1 MIVGVALR
9 FATLGHQSFWEDE
22 TLTAWQAHLPLDR
35 FVEGLPDS
43 EASPPLYFLLVWPW
57 SRVFGGGE
65 AGIRSFSAAAGTLTI
80 PVVFLCAR
88 QLLSARAGLIAALL
102 AAVSPALIWYSQEAR
117 PYALMILLTTCSL
130 LFFLRAL
137 DAGHDDRRRELNRW
151 AIVSCLS
158 MATHYF
164 AWFAVATEG
173 AWLAIAL
180 LRERRR
186 DGGRATLADTLRPLL
201 RPTILVAVTAIA
213 LLPLL
218 YYQRVSGG
226 GADLGFIGD
235 NPLADRLK
243 DAGAEFV
250 YGADRPS
257 FNFLPVIEVAA
268 LAALGLLC
276 WRGDRAARRAAAI
289 PLGVAALLVVEPWV
303 LDVAGLRY
311 IDQRTLLVALAPL
324 IIGIAIALAVPR
336 IRLAA
341 VALLTV
347 AVGVSLTILALVQ
360 TEPTIQRE
368 DWRGAARALG
378 PAPRDRV
385 IVVAPDLAN
394 PRPLP
399 PLVALQGFYRRDV
412 RRLPRRGASVAE
424 IDVLDVRG
432 SPSDQAPVASPR
444 APAPG
449 FRLLAHRTNGNY
461 NLFRFVSPGLVHVTP
476 HALTGEHLLD
486 RDASVAV
493 QRTS

>member
-1 MIVGVALR
+1 MVAGLALR
-9 FATLGHQSFWEDE
+9 FATLAHQSFWEDE
-22 TLTAWQAHLPLDR
+22 TLTAWQAHLPFDR

-57 SRVFGGGE
+57 SRLFGGGE

-88 QLLSARAGLIAALL
+88 QLLSVRAGLIAALL
-102 AAVSPALIWYSQEAR
+102 AAASPALIWYSQEAR

-130 LFFLRAL
+130 LFFVRAL
-137 DAGHDDRRRELNRW
+137 EAGQGRARELNRW
-151 AIVSCLS
+151 AIVSCLA

-164 AWFAVATEG
+164 AWFAVGTEG

-180 LRERRR
+180 LQERRR
-186 DGGRATLADTLRPLL
+186 EGRRTTLADTLRPLL
-201 RPTILVAVTAIA
+201 RPTVVVALAAVA

-250 YGADRPS
+250 YGADRPPI
-257 FNFLPVIEVAA
+257 NFLPVIEVVA
-268 LAALGLLC
+268 LAALALLC

-311 IDQRTLLVALAPL
+311 IDQRNLLVALTPL
-324 IIGIAIALAVPR
+324 IVGIAIALAAPG
-336 IRLAA
+336 IRVAA
-341 VALLTV
+341 VALLAV
-347 AVGVSLTILALVQ
+347 AVGTSLTVLVLVQ
-360 TEPTIQRE
+360 TDPTIQRE
-368 DWRGAARALG
+368 DWRGAARVLG
-378 PAPRDRV
+378 PASRDRI

-399 PLVALQGFYRRDV
+399 PLVALEGFYRRDV
-412 RRLPRRGASVAE
+412 RQLPRHGASVAE

-444 APAPG
+444 APARG

-461 NLFRFVSPGLVHVTP
+461 NLFRFVAPGLVHVTP
-476 HALTGEHLLD
+476 HALAGEHLLD
-486 RDASVAV
+486 RDATIAL